1 MRNAFIEL
9 VKTLFLAIFLL
20 LVIQSMIQLYKV
32 SGPSMEPLL
41 ISGDRIVVNKLS
53 YVEVDLSRIGKLLPG
68 NHENRAWQVFGEPN
82 AGDLIVFKSKQNE
95 DKSVIKRIIGL
106 PGDKVKITNGIVYV
120 NDHPRMETYVDNVV
134 LQTYPEVTVPLG
146 EFFVLGDN
154 RVSSNDSRN
163 WGTIPRENIVGK
175 AWIIYWPFPRSDFL

>member
-41 ISGDRIVVNKLS
+41 ISGDIIVVNKLS

-82 AGDLIVFKSKQNE
+82 AGDLIVFKSIQNE

-120 NDHPRMETYVDNVV
+120 NDHPRM
-134 LQTYPEVTVPLG
+134 
-146 EFFVLGDN
+146 
-154 RVSSNDSRN
+154 
-163 WGTIPRENIVGK
+163 
-175 AWIIYWPFPRSDFL
+175 